1 MTVYCVVDY
10 DLQPTSYVL
19 SIILQ
24 TVPLLLIL
32 VVFGAHVFVYPY
44 EDKLSNHIESF
55 VLFILI
61 TVLMLGNTT
70 AVVEET
76 RDPDN
81 KEQHFFVL
89 LFVPIYLAVLLFA
102 CYVVYKLW

>member
-1 MTVYCVVDY
+1 MAK
-10 DLQPTSYVL
+10 LTSNF
-19 SIILQ
+19 SSFLQ

-44 EDKLSNHIESF
+44 KDKLSNHIESF
-55 VLFILI
+55 VLFVLI

-76 RDPDN
+76 RDTSA
-81 KEQHFFVL
+81 KERFFIL
-89 LFVPIYLAVLLFA
+89 LFVPLYLTFLLFA
-102 CYVVYKLW
+102 CYLIYKLW

>member
-1 MTVYCVVDY
+1 MHVSSKLAGDI
-10 DLQPTSYVL
+10 LMIS
-19 SIILQ
+19 LQ
-24 TVPLLLIL
+24 TVPLLLML

-76 RDPDN
+76 RDTDT
-81 KEQHFFVL
+81 KEQFFVL
-89 LFVPIYLAVLLFA
+89 LFIPIYLAILLFA
-102 CYVVYKLW
+102 CYLVYKLWYVSYM

>member
-1 MTVYCVVDY
+1 MHVSSKLAGDI
-10 DLQPTSYVL
+10 LMIS
-19 SIILQ
+19 LQ
-24 TVPLLLIL
+24 TVPLLLML

-76 RDPDN
+76 RDTDT
-81 KEQHFFVL
+81 KEQFFVL
-89 LFVPIYLAVLLFA
+89 LFIPIYLAILLFA
-102 CYVVYKLW
+102 CCLVYKLWYVSYI

>member
-1 MTVYCVVDY
+1 MYCVVDY
-10 DLQPTSYVL
+10 DLQSASYVVF
-19 SIILQ
+19 IILQ

-32 VVFGAHVFVYPY
+32 IVFGAHVFVYPY

-76 RDPDN
+76 RDQ
-81 KEQHFFVL
+81 EQHFFVL

>member
-1 MTVYCVVDY
+1 MI
-10 DLQPTSYVL
+10 S
-19 SIILQ
+19 LQ
-24 TVPLLLIL
+24 TVPLLLML

-76 RDPDN
+76 RDTDT
-81 KEQHFFVL
+81 KEQFFVL
-89 LFVPIYLAVLLFA
+89 LFIPIYLAILLFA
-102 CYVVYKLW
+102 CYLVYKLWYVSYM

>member
-1 MTVYCVVDY
+1 M
-10 DLQPTSYVL
+10 
-19 SIILQ
+19 
-24 TVPLLLIL
+24 L

-44 EDKLSNHIESF
+44 EDKLSNHMESF

-76 RDPDN
+76 RDTSKD
-81 KEQHFFVL
+81 EQFFIL
-89 LFVPIYLAVLLFA
+89 LFVPIYLAILYFA
-102 CYVVYKLW
+102 CYSVYKLWYVSNM